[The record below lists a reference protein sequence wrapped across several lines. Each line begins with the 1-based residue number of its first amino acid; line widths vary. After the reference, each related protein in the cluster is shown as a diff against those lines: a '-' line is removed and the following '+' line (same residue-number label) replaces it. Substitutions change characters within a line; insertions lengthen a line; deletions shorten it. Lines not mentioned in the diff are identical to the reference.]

1 MNNFQSVVCQRQWKG
16 DFTVNFLIAFHTLY
30 VTLLQKWHSELEEQ
44 DHIFKS
50 LSLEVQQAREVGNQL
65 NQLHPDRSP
74 ELDRYQEKAQQL
86 TERWSGVCRQME
98 TR

>member
-1 MNNFQSVVCQRQWKG
+1 M
-16 DFTVNFLIAFHTLY
+16 
-30 VTLLQKWHSELEEQ
+30 QKWHSELEEQ
-44 DHIFKS
+44 NNIFES

-86 TERWSGVCRQME
+86 TERWSGVRRQLE